1 MGNLA
6 SLQSFIQ
13 FLQPFWPYFVAGAGV
28 LLMVG
33 TALHVIFNKRDIR
46 AATGWLGLV
55 WFAPVLGVILYCLFG
70 VNRIQRLAKSKFAA
84 KQIVPLPKLATEVTA
99 DFIKKKFGGINSGL
113 PMLAELTGKVSRQP
127 LVDGN
132 RIEPLL
138 NGDQTFPAML
148 AAIERAEYTVTL
160 CSYIFDNDVWGNRFR
175 KALADAVKRGVQVRA
190 LIDAIGVRYSFPS
203 IIWGLRKDGVW
214 VARFL
219 KSRLIWPFRYMNLRN
234 HRKILVVDGKVGFT
248 GGINI
253 RDGSVLADNPSNPV
267 QDTHFFLQGPIVT
280 ELQQSFAEDWIF
292 TTGERL
298 KGDLWFPDLSSC
310 GVGIARGISD
320 GPDEDFGK
328 LRLVILGALTSAR
341 KSIRIVTPY
350 FLPDNELVAGLKI
363 AALRGVAVQIL
374 LPGVTNLRLVKWAA
388 DAGLEELL
396 ETGCRIFYTAPP
408 FDHSKLMTVDGSWVL
423 LGSANWDPRSLTLN
437 FEFNV
442 ECYDENLAGRINEII
457 NGKITAAHEVT
468 VEEMRSRFV
477 GVRFRD
483 RLLRL
488 FSPYL

>member
-1 MGNLA
+1 MVNL
-6 SLQSFIQ
+6 SPFIE
-13 FLQPFWPYFVAGAGV
+13 FLQPFWPYFVAGVGFS
-28 LLMVG
+28 LMVG
-33 TALHVIFNKRDIR
+33 TALHVIFNKHDIR
-46 AATGWLGLV
+46 SATGWLGLV
-55 WFAPVLGVILYCLFG
+55 WFAPVLGAMLYFLFG
-70 VNRIQRLAKSKFAA
+70 INRIQRLAKSKFAA
-84 KQIVPLPKLATEVTA
+84 KKIVPLPKLETEVTI
-99 DFIKKKFGGINSGL
+99 DFIRKKFGAYNRGL

-127 LVDGN
+127 LVAGN
-132 RIEPLL
+132 CIKPLL
-138 NGDQTFPAML
+138 NGDQAFPAML

-160 CSYIFDNDVWGNRFR
+160 CSYIFDNDVLGNKFR

-203 IIWGLRKDGVW
+203 IIRGLRKDGVW

-219 KSRLIWPFRYMNLRN
+219 KSRLAWPFRYMNLRN
-234 HRKILVVDGKVGFT
+234 HRKILVVDGKIGFT
-248 GGINI
+248 GGINL

-267 QDTHFFLQGPIVT
+267 QDTHFCLQGPIVT

-298 KGDLWFPDLSSC
+298 KGEQWFPDLSSC
-310 GVGIARGISD
+310 GEGIARGISD
-320 GPDEDFGK
+320 GPDDDFGK
-328 LRLVILGALTSAR
+328 LRLVILGALTSAH
-341 KSIRIVTPY
+341 KSVRIVTPY

-363 AALRGVAVQIL
+363 AALRGIKVQIL
-374 LPGVTNLRLVKWAA
+374 LPGVTNLGLVKWAS

-396 ETGCRIFYTAPP
+396 RAGCRVFYTAPP

-442 ECYDENLAGRINEII
+442 ECYDENLAGRIDGII
-457 NGKITAAHEVT
+457 NGKIADAHEVT
-468 VEEMRSRFV
+468 IEEMRSCFV
-477 GVRFRD
+477 GIHLRN